1 MPDPSSTH
9 PGRRRAVRQLR
20 WLVVLGALVGGVS
33 AVRARA
39 LARDQR
45 LFDQRY
51 GARSA

>member
-1 MPDPSSTH
+1 MSDAPS
-9 PGRRRAVRQLR
+9 PRPARRRAARRLR
-20 WLVVLGALVGGVS
+20 WLLVLGALMGGI
-33 AVRARA
+33 AAIRARA

>member
-1 MPDPSSTH
+1 MSPSPS
-9 PGRRRAVRQLR
+9 PRPARRRAVRRLR
-20 WLVVLGALVGGVS
+20 WLVVLGALVGGIG
-33 AVRARA
+33 AIRARA